1 MKKIKMF
8 SLLFLVAIIGAMFT
22 GCSSDDDDDNTNT
35 DLVGYWIRYDGE
47 DLTELGFFAD
57 GTCNYEET
65 YDDGE
70 DMDFGKGT
78 YTVKGNKL
86 TMNLTFNDEKE
97 VWELTIKSLKSKK
110 KLVLEDEDGDTYTF
124 EYFKEP

>member
-1 MKKIKMF
+1 MF

>member
-1 MKKIKMF
+1 MF
-8 SLLFLVAIIGAMFT
+8 SFLFLVAIIGAMFT
-22 GCSSDDDDDNTNT
+22 GCSSDDDDDNTNAN
-35 DLVGYWIRYDGE
+35 LVGYWIRYDGE

-70 DMDFGKGT
+70 YMDFGKGT

-86 TMNLTFNDEKE
+86 TMNITFNDEKE
-97 VWELTIKSLKSKK
+97 VWELTIKSLKNKK
-110 KLVLEDEDGDTYTF
+110 KLVLEDEDGDTYAF

>member
-8 SLLFLVAIIGAMFT
+8 SLLFLVAMIGAMFT